1 MSLAIVPGSF
11 DPMTLG
17 HLELIKIAARKYD
30 EVVVAVMQNA
40 EKQYLFTT
48 EERVEIAKRTVGE
61 LSNVKVISDDG
72 MLIDLFDRLGASAVC
87 KGVRNEAD
95 LAYENRM
102 ANWNK
107 EHNPRFVTELIT
119 SEGIYANVSST
130 DVRNAMKEGKDLSC
144 LVHPDVIF
152 ILSQKTI

>member
-17 HLELIKIAARKYD
+17 HLELVKAAAKKYD

-40 EKQYLFTT
+40 EKKYLFTT
-48 EERVEIAKRTVGE
+48 TERVEIAEKTLASIPNAR
-61 LSNVKVISDDG
+61 VIADDG

-87 KGVRNEAD
+87 KGVRNETD
-95 LAYENRM
+95 LAYERSM
-102 ANWNK
+102 ADWNK
-107 EHNPRFVTELIT
+107 EHNPRFVTELIAST
-119 SEGIYANVSST
+119 GRYANVSST

-144 LVHPDVIF
+144 LVHPDVIS